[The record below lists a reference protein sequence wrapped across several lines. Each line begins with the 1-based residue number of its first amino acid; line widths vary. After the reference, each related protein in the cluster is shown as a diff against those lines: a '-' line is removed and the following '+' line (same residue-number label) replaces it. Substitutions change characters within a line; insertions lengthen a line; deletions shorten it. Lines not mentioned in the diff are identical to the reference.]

1 MHLNPA
7 GKLLGLTHPRGSRQ
21 RATVVPDMRMDAGRP
36 PSSAFGFE
44 WVYSWRGSPR
54 TRVPNVLG
62 WAGHPGRKG
71 ARPTSKGGPNRSDVI
86 QSSGHAHSM
95 FRLRW
100 AVLVLADV
108 GYAMPCPHGTEPPV
122 LGAFTTLT
130 LAPPNGP
137 SLFRWWVTPR
147 TPADPVQRRGG
158 RTPAAAPVSSRRS
171 RATLLLSSKAGGCR
185 EVATVRRSGGCGRR
199 VSRQRT
205 DHPQQRHPMHVMVLR
220 RAEGDWTIGSS

>member
-1 MHLNPA
+1 
-7 GKLLGLTHPRGSRQ
+7 
-21 RATVVPDMRMDAGRP
+21 MRMDAGRP

-158 RTPAAAPVSSRRS
+158 RTPAAAGLVAPQSRNIVAQQQS
-171 RATLLLSSKAGGCR
+171 RAAARWRPFVARVVAGY
-185 EVATVRRSGGCGRR
+185 RSAGNAQIIPNSDIQCT
-199 VSRQRT
+199 S
-205 DHPQQRHPMHVMVLR
+205 
-220 RAEGDWTIGSS
+220 WF